1 MKKRLQFILG
11 ITFCLLFISFPANAC
26 RFNSL
31 ELTADCEEGY
41 TITFTITGEICA
53 DWSYHYGDYLI
64 LYDLSFNIGGDI
76 TTVSGNSTLTVLDNE
91 TYCVPFVISD
101 TLEKC
106 GIGEIEGT
114 IKWQKSPS
122 MKSEDNETLG
132 PIYFE
137 CPCPSVI
144 TLSSFTAEPG
154 RSSVTLSWETGS
166 EEDNEGFNIY
176 RSESEDG
183 EYDIIN
189 SSMIPAKGSYYG
201 GTSYEFVD
209 DDVRNRK
216 KYYYILE
223 DIDINGKTT
232 PHGPISATP
241 LWMYGLFR

>member
-1 MKKRLQFILG
+1 M
-11 ITFCLLFISFPANAC
+11 
-26 RFNSL
+26 
-31 ELTADCEEGY
+31 
-41 TITFTITGEICA
+41 
-53 DWSYHYGDYLI
+53 
-64 LYDLSFNIGGDI
+64 
-76 TTVSGNSTLTVLDNE
+76 TVSGQKEIIVDSDNWSG
-91 TYCVPFVISD
+91 VPFEITDSWG
-101 TLEKC
+101 EIPC
-106 GIGEIEGT
+106 GDIVIEGT
-114 IKWQKSPS
+114 VEWLNINNPS
-122 MKSEDNETLG
+122 YVEDNETLG

-183 EYDIIN
+183 EYEIIN
-189 SSMIPAKGSYYG
+189 SSVIPAKGSYYG

-232 PHGPISATP
+232 LHGPISATP

>member
-1 MKKRLQFILG
+1 MPSHEIFKAHGLFSPVFLFSGGNCCACHIFIPFE
-11 ITFCLLFISFPANAC
+11 ITDSW
-26 RFNSL
+26 
-31 ELTADCEEGY
+31 
-41 TITFTITGEICA
+41 GEIPC
-53 DWSYHYGDYLI
+53 
-64 LYDLSFNIGGDI
+64 GDI
-76 TTVSGNSTLTVLDNE
+76 V
-91 TYCVPFVISD
+91 
-101 TLEKC
+101 
-106 GIGEIEGT
+106 IEGT
-114 IKWQKSPS
+114 VEWLNINNPS
-122 MKSEDNETLG
+122 YVEDNETLG
-132 PIYFE
+132 PIYLE

-166 EEDNEGFNIY
+166 EEDNEGFNLY

-183 EYDIIN
+183 EYEIIN
-189 SSMIPAKGSYYG
+189 SSVIPAKGSYYG

-232 PHGPISATP
+232 LHGPISATP